1 MKEICQDEKKED
13 KRAGNNGDTLRYIS
27 FDSKKHL
34 LSNCPYSWE
43 NMVIITDSGSNN
55 KEDNML
61 SEATVINDTIFLSSK
76 EEENILRGFG

>member
-1 MKEICQDEKKED
+1 MRIRKIKEQETMEIHYDIF
-13 KRAGNNGDTLRYIS
+13 RLTLRSI
-27 FDSKKHL
+27 FFLTVHIHR
-34 LSNCPYSWE
+34 